1 MLEWLEWWPVVFGW
15 PAIVVSMGLAAAGIG
30 LRRPVLPVVS
40 AVLVAPLSLYLSGAA
55 SWFALVGPVILLS
68 LFASAYAV
76 KRGLF
81 RIAWCSLAPFAG
93 VAVWLAILVGSP

>member
-1 MLEWLEWWPVVFGW
+1 MPEWWPVLFGW
-15 PAIVVSMGLAAAGIG
+15 PAVVVSMGLAAAGIG
-30 LRRPVLPVVS
+30 LRRPVLLVVS

-76 KRGLF
+76 KHGLSWL
-81 RIAWCSLAPFAG
+81 AWCSLAPFAG
-93 VAVWLAILVGSP
+93 VAVWLAVIVASE